1 MPPLAIGCQLY
12 TLRDLT
18 LNNFAHT
25 VGEVARM
32 GYRSV
37 ELAGY
42 GNLRTADEVR
52 NVLRDIGLTVAASH
66 TNIDAL
72 ERNLGRVLD
81 DSEALQCPTVVLS
94 FLPEA
99 RRKDAAGWRAS
110 AELLN
115 RIGERCQSRGIDLAY
130 HHHHFEFQKFD
141 GQYALD
147 LLWNNTDPRF
157 LKAELDTFWI
167 RYGGE
172 NPAGYIARLG
182 PRCTHL
188 HLKDLHP
195 GPPPR
200 FAEIGLGRLDFPAIL
215 KAANAAGVRWGIVE
229 QDSTYERAP
238 LESVRISL
246 ENLKALTGP
255 DVG

>member
-1 MPPLAIGCQLY
+1 MPPLDIACQLY

-18 LNNFAHT
+18 QKDFAHT
-25 VGEVARM
+25 MREVGRI
-32 GYRSV
+32 GYRAV

-42 GNLRTADEVR
+42 GNLRTAQEVHKVLQDEGMR
-52 NVLRDIGLTVAASH
+52 VAASH

-81 DSEALQCPTVVLS
+81 DNQVLGSQTVVLS
-94 FLPEA
+94 FLPEP

-110 AELLN
+110 AEVLN
-115 RIGERCQSRGIDLAY
+115 RIGAECSRRAIELAY

-147 LLWNNTDPRF
+147 LLWQNTDPRY

-172 NPAGYIARLG
+172 DPARYIAKMG
-182 PRCTHL
+182 PRATHL
-188 HLKDLHP
+188 HLKDLLP

-200 FAEIGLGRLDFPAIL
+200 FAEVGLGVLDFPAIW
-215 KAANAAGVRWGIVE
+215 KAASGAGVRWGIVE

-238 LESVRISL
+238 LEAVRISL
-246 ENLKALTGP
+246 ENLKALGAL
-255 DVG
+255 